1 MQQDVQMPD
10 NISELVWMN
19 FLQGDS
25 SAFAEIYNMYA
36 DGMFAYGSCF
46 IDDAE
51 LVKDAIHDIFLRLY
65 NNRTSVLTDNLKF
78 YLLRAVKNEMYG
90 ILRNKKEFC
99 EVEENFTFFSPVY
112 SVEDMYIENE
122 EEASLKKEV
131 CLLLNSLTSR
141 QKEVIYYR
149 YMENLSIQEIAG
161 LMDMNYQSVQNLI
174 QRSMEHL
181 RKIYMALPEK
191 SQIEM
196 RRTHLGMNDKEL
208 LLACLFFLM
217 N

>member
-1 MQQDVQMPD
+1 MPD

-78 YLLRAVKNEMYG
+78 YLLRAMKNEMYG

-99 EVEENFTFFSPVY
+99 EVEENFIFGGRYVY
-112 SVEDMYIENE
+112 
-122 EEASLKKEV
+122 
-131 CLLLNSLTSR
+131 
-141 QKEVIYYR
+141 
-149 YMENLSIQEIAG
+149 
-161 LMDMNYQSVQNLI
+161 
-174 QRSMEHL
+174 
-181 RKIYMALPEK
+181 
-191 SQIEM
+191 
-196 RRTHLGMNDKEL
+196 
-208 LLACLFFLM
+208 
-217 N
+217 

>member
-1 MQQDVQMPD
+1 MPD

-131 CLLLNSLTSR
+131 HLLLNSLTSR

-181 RKIYMALPEK
+181 RKIYITLPDN

-196 RRTHLGMNDKEL
+196 RRILLGMYDKEL